1 MRKDGSVLLE
11 IYHRLLA
18 AYGPQGWWP
27 GESAFEVCI
36 GAILTQNT
44 AWRNVEKALA
54 CLKDAGVFSLWDLDR
69 IPEAEL
75 AEVIRSSGAYRTKAR
90 KLKAFVAHLS
100 VNYGGD
106 LGAFLALPMDDLRDE
121 LLGVYG
127 IGEETADDIVLYAAR
142 KASFVVDAYTGRII
156 HCLGLLPERDTYA
169 ARRALFMERLPS
181 DVGLF
186 NEYHALLV
194 HLGSE
199 VCLKREPRCLKCPL
213 LGLCPTGRDRVEP
226 ARMEKQIA
234 RSMR

>member
-1 MRKDGSVLLE
+1 MLLE

-44 AWRNVEKALA
+44 AWSNVEKALA
-54 CLKDAGVFSLWDLDR
+54 CLKDAGVFSLRDLDR

-100 VNYGGD
+100 ANYGGD
-106 LGAFLALPMDDLRDE
+106 LGAFLALPMDELRDE

-142 KASFVVDAYTGRII
+142 KASFVVDAYTRRVMAR
-156 HCLGLLPERDTYA
+156 LGVMPEDGSYPACQAHFIEHLPPDA
-169 ARRALFMERLPS
+169 
-181 DVGLF
+181 DLF

-194 HLGSE
+194 HLGRE
-199 VCLKREPRCLKCPL
+199 VCLKREPRCPECPL
-213 LGLCPTGRDRVEP
+213 LGLCPTGRDRVKP
-226 ARMEKQIA
+226 ARMEKQIE
-234 RSMR
+234 RSRR